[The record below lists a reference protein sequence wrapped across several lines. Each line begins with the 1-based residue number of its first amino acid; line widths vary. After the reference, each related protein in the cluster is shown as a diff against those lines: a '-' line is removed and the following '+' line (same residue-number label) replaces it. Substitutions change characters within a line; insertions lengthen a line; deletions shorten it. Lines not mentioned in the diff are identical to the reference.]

1 MKEDN
6 QIRNSIIFFD
16 GVCLLCHASVRFV
29 IKNDPKARF
38 SFASIQSPFAQE
50 FLKARGIDS
59 QNLTTL
65 FLFDEGEI
73 FTESTAILKIA
84 SRLKFPW
91 NLLRVFI
98 LLPTPIRDPI
108 YRWVARHRYQWWGK
122 LETCSLPARNE
133 ESRFLK

>member
-1 MKEDN
+1 MKHDN
-6 QIRNSIIFFD
+6 QNEGSIIFFD

-29 IKNDPKARF
+29 IKNDPKAHF
-38 SFASIQSPFAQE
+38 SFTSIQSAFAQE
-50 FLKARGIDS
+50 FLKARGIES

-73 FTESTAILKIA
+73 LKESTAILKIA

-108 YRWVARHRYQWWGK
+108 YRWVARYRYQWWGK